1 MPSSPRSCVVDA
13 SLVVR
18 VLQPG
23 HPEIV
28 DLWLQ
33 WLDSGWRVC
42 APSLLVYE
50 VTNALYR
57 SARARRIGPQP
68 LAASLEDLGQME
80 LELVSDVPLSRRAA
94 EIAWALDLPAAYDA
108 HYLALA
114 ERLDSELWTC
124 DKKLAQKIGEDLP
137 QMRVSVPIAARD
149 GGRKPDD
156 V

>member
-28 DLWLQ
+28 DLWLT

-68 LAASLEDLGQME
+68 LAASLQDLEQMK
-80 LELVSDVPLSRRAA
+80 LELVSDIALSRRAA
-94 EIAWALDLPAAYDA
+94 EMAWALDLPAVYDA

-124 DKKLAQKIGEDLP
+124 DQKLAQRIVEDLP
-137 QMRVSVPIAARD
+137 RLRVSVPTSTRN
-149 GGRKPDD
+149 GGRGTPAP
-156 V
+156 

>member
-1 MPSSPRSCVVDA
+1 MPISTKSCVVDA

-28 DLWLQ
+28 DLWLN
-33 WLDSGWRVC
+33 WLDSGWQVY

-57 SARARRIGPQP
+57 SARARHIGLQP
-68 LAASLEDLGQME
+68 LAASLEELGQMK
-80 LELVSDVPLSRRAA
+80 LELVSDLPLSHRAV
-94 EIAWALDLPAAYDA
+94 EMAWTLDLHAAYDA

-124 DKKLAQKIGEDLP
+124 DQRLAQRLGENLP
-137 QMRVSVPIAARD
+137 RLRISVPTLDR
-149 GGRKPDD
+149 
-156 V
+156 